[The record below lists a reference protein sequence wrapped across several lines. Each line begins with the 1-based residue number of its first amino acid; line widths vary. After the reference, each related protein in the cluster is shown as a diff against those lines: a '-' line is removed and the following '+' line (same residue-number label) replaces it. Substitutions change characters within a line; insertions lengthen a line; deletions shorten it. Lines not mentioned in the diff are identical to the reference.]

1 MERCYS
7 ERSPEVARAGAEFF
21 TTPAEP
27 AQRRYEALRAYLLDG
42 EPADV
47 VGARFRYSPATMYQM
62 AADLRAGK
70 TAFFISSKPGP
81 RGPRQTFTLRERVLS
96 MRAQDRSVKEI
107 ADALTAEGAPIS
119 HQSVWVI
126 LTQEGLSRLPAR
138 ARRGHGPA
146 PRIEAV
152 RAAPITEW
160 PAGTD
165 IECAHAGVF
174 LLLPGMVELGVT
186 DVIAAGN
193 YPSTS
198 ELSAWHSMASLLVLK
213 LLRTGRV
220 SHATEVADDGA
231 LGLAVGLNVLPK
243 ATHATSYSYRVRR
256 EMNTA
261 ALTVLVQRLR
271 TIGLATGDAGF
282 NLDFH
287 SIRHHGQDAPL
298 ENNYVPKRSQTTRS
312 VLSFFAQDHA
322 STEMVY
328 ANADVTKGE
337 AAREILAFADHWS
350 RTTGADPGLLVFD
363 SRLTTYGVLNELTAR
378 GVSWLTLRQRGKT
391 VLAEL
396 AALPDSAWRSV
407 RIDRAGR
414 YRHPQMLEQSI
425 AIKGIDNPVRQ
436 IAVRNIGRDEPTLLI
451 TNDLDTSRKDL
462 FARYAERMLIEN
474 ELASF
479 IAGFHLD
486 ALSSGLALNVDVDTT
501 LTVIAGNLY
510 RLFARSLKRY
520 ENKTPERI
528 HRHFIDT
535 TGVVRVQADH
545 VTVHLSRRT
554 WTPVLLQAGFGDLDL
569 PVPWW
574 GGRRLRFRVS

>member
-1 MERCYS
+1 M
-7 ERSPEVARAGAEFF
+7 
-21 TTPAEP
+21 
-27 AQRRYEALRAYLLDG
+27 
-42 EPADV
+42 
-47 VGARFRYSPATMYQM
+47 
-62 AADLRAGK
+62 
-70 TAFFISSKPGP
+70 I
-81 RGPRQTFTLRERVLS
+81 
-96 MRAQDRSVKEI
+96 
-107 ADALTAEGAPIS
+107 
-119 HQSVWVI
+119 
-126 LTQEGLSRLPAR
+126 
-138 ARRGHGPA
+138 
-146 PRIEAV
+146 
-152 RAAPITEW
+152 
-160 PAGTD
+160 
-165 IECAHAGVF
+165 
-174 LLLPGMVELGVT
+174 ELGLT

-198 ELSAWHSMASLLVLK
+198 ELSAWHSMASLLILK
-213 LLRTGRV
+213 LLRAGRV
-220 SHATEVADDGA
+220 SHATALADDGA

-261 ALTVLVQRLR
+261 ALAVLVQRLR

-298 ENNYVPKRSQTTRS
+298 ENNYVPRRSQATRS

-350 RTTGADPGLLVFD
+350 QTTGADPGLLVFD
-363 SRLTTYGVLNELTAR
+363 SRLTTYGVLNELNAR
-378 GVSWLTLRQRGKT
+378 GISWLTLRQRGKA

-414 YRHPQMLEQSI
+414 YRYPQMLERSI
-425 AIKGIDNPVRQ
+425 AIKGIDNQVRQ

-451 TNDLDTSRKDL
+451 TNDLTTSRRDL

-479 IAGFHLD
+479 ISGFHLD
-486 ALSSGLALNVDVDTT
+486 ALASGLALNVDVDTT

-510 RLFARSLKRY
+510 RLLSRSLKRY

-535 TGVVRVQADH
+535 TGILRVDADH
-545 VTVHLSRRT
+545 VTVQLSRRT

-574 GGRRLRFRVS
+574 GGRRLRFRIS

>member
-1 MERCYS
+1 MQRCYS
-7 ERSPEVARAGAEFF
+7 ERLPEMARAGAEFF

-47 VGARFRYSPATMYQM
+47 VGARLRYSQATMYQM

-146 PRIEAV
+146 P
-152 RAAPITEW
+152 ITEW
-160 PAGTD
+160 PAGRD

-174 LLLPGMVELGVT
+174 LLLPGMIELGVT

-198 ELSAWHSMASLLVLK
+198 ELSAWHSMASLLILK

-271 TIGLATGDAGF
+271 TIGLATRDAGF

-287 SIRHHGQDAPL
+287 SIRHHRPDAPL
-298 ENNYVPKRSQTTRS
+298 ENN
-312 VLSFFAQDHA
+312 
-322 STEMVY
+322 
-328 ANADVTKGE
+328 
-337 AAREILAFADHWS
+337 
-350 RTTGADPGLLVFD
+350 
-363 SRLTTYGVLNELTAR
+363 
-378 GVSWLTLRQRGKT
+378 
-391 VLAEL
+391 
-396 AALPDSAWRSV
+396 
-407 RIDRAGR
+407 
-414 YRHPQMLEQSI
+414 
-425 AIKGIDNPVRQ
+425 
-436 IAVRNIGRDEPTLLI
+436 
-451 TNDLDTSRKDL
+451 
-462 FARYAERMLIEN
+462 
-474 ELASF
+474 
-479 IAGFHLD
+479 
-486 ALSSGLALNVDVDTT
+486 
-501 LTVIAGNLY
+501 
-510 RLFARSLKRY
+510 
-520 ENKTPERI
+520 
-528 HRHFIDT
+528 
-535 TGVVRVQADH
+535 
-545 VTVHLSRRT
+545 
-554 WTPVLLQAGFGDLDL
+554 
-569 PVPWW
+569 
-574 GGRRLRFRVS
+574 